1 MNCQEARDQLI
12 KEGSARAV
20 AGPVAEHLTRCA
32 ACADYAKRLDV
43 VRQLLREHHASVE
56 PDAGFSSRV
65 VAALPGTPD
74 ILGWAAVKLLPAA
87 LAIVIVLGGWCYL
100 DAHRPAD
107 LLERAE
113 TTGEVASIERAP
125 TEDPLGWVLASNGEA
140 M

>member
-12 KEGSARAV
+12 KEGSARAA
-20 AGPVAEHLTRCA
+20 AGPVAKHLTQCSG
-32 ACADYAKRLDV
+32 CADYANRLEV
-43 VRQLLREHHASVE
+43 VRQHLRDHHAGVE

-65 VAALPGTPD
+65 VAALPAAPD

-87 LAIVIVLGGWCYL
+87 IAIVIVLGGWCYL

-107 LLERAE
+107 LFERAGMSGE
-113 TTGEVASIERAP
+113 TESIDQAP
-125 TEDPLGWVLASNGEA
+125 TEDPLSWILASNGEA